1 MWRESEVLTAQL
13 LLERL
18 LLAGLLAG
26 PGVGRVVS
34 VAVGGSPRISDARGV
49 SGHPSWWWIAGSG
62 RQTLKVTCHI

>member
-34 VAVGGSPRISDARGV
+34 VAVGESPRISAARCV
-49 SGHPSWWWIAGSG
+49 SGHPSWWRIAGRG
-62 RQTLKVTCHI
+62 RQTLKFKCHV